1 MKTMSPGRTESGEP
15 NEVWEEPPIR
25 VIGARELLGTRG
37 VLRIEL
43 DGELYTL
50 RLTRNQRL
58 ILTK

>member
-1 MKTMSPGRTESGEP
+1 MP
-15 NEVWEEPPIR
+15 NAGTQVVAEEPQDGKNA
-25 VIGARELLGTRG
+25 VQVVTARELLGPNG
-37 VLRIEL
+37 LLRIEL